1 MPTPSPDLLPE
12 PLGVPLTPHTAGRPA
27 TRPSSELDPAWTADL
42 DMSGPPDATNPHYVA
57 WLERQSM
64 LRSASITAR
73 QLSGSGALWQRA
85 FAIPDPRAAV
95 QLAPV
100 WFTAYPPSFIT
111 PPGHSFLETL
121 SDPELWRVLTAI
133 GIRAV
138 HTGPVKRAGGLD
150 GWQPTPSVDG
160 HFDRIS
166 CEVDEQFG
174 TSDEYRRLC
183 ATAVSQGCTII
194 DDLVP
199 GHTGKGADFRL
210 AEMAHG
216 DYPGIYH
223 MVLIDEADWPLLPTV
238 APGRDSANLDL
249 VAERSLTDLGYIVGP
264 LQRTLFLTEGVKE
277 TNWAATAPVLGVD
290 GITRRWVY
298 LHYFKEGQPSLNWI
312 DPSFA
317 AAKLIVGD
325 ALQSLTDLGAGGLR
339 FDANGFLGIER
350 RLGATAW
357 SEDHPLSE
365 AANNLIASVVRKAGG
380 FSFQELNLS
389 FDAIKATSARGPDLS
404 YDFVSRPAYHHA
416 LLTGDAGFLRLTLRE
431 ALRLGV
437 DTGALVHALQNHDEL
452 TYELVH
458 FADTHHDDIF
468 TYRGRTV
475 TGGEIAE
482 SVRTDLLQS
491 LTGEDFPYNRIFAQN
506 GIACTTA
513 SVCAAATG
521 VHDLGD
527 LDDDGVERIRR
538 AHLLLAAFNAFQPGV
553 FAVSGWDLA
562 GTLPLDIE
570 SVSDLVADGDTRW
583 INRGA
588 HDLMGY
594 DVAAEASG
602 DGVPRGRSL
611 YGDLATQL
619 ADADSFVNRLRG
631 LIALRAR
638 GGLQDGTLLEVPHA
652 DHPGLLVMVLR
663 RVDGQII
670 VVVLNFSAEP
680 VVDTS
685 VESDYLP
692 AGTQLLDLGDDTP
705 VLWHEP
711 GVVRLALGAHDAR
724 VLLAVYAGPGQ

>member
-1 MPTPSPDLLPE
+1 MSSYPELLPE
-12 PLGVPLTPHTAGRPA
+12 PSGVPLTPHTAGRPA
-27 TRPSSELDPAWTADL
+27 TRPVTDVDPAWSAEL

-73 QLSGSGALWQRA
+73 QLSGSGALWQRT
-85 FAIPDPRAAV
+85 FAIADPRGAV

-100 WFTAYPPSFIT
+100 WFTAYPSSFIA
-111 PPGHSFLETL
+111 PPGRSFLDTL
-121 SDPELWRVLTAI
+121 SDPELWRAFAAI
-133 GIRAV
+133 GIRGV

-150 GWQPTPSVDG
+150 GWRSTPSIDG

-166 CEVDEQFG
+166 CEVDDEYG
-174 TSDEYRRLC
+174 TSDDYRRLC
-183 ATAVSQGCTII
+183 ATAASQGCVVI

-216 DYPGIYH
+216 DYPGIFH
-223 MVLIDEADWPLLPTV
+223 MVLIDEADWPLLPAI
-238 APGRDSANLDL
+238 APGHDSANLDL
-249 VAERSLTDLGYIVGP
+249 VAERALTDLGYIVGP

-277 TNWAATAPVLGVD
+277 TNWAATAPVVGVD

-317 AAKLIVGD
+317 AARLVIGD

-350 RLGATAW
+350 RPGATAW

-365 AANNLIASVVRKAGG
+365 AANQLIASAVRKAGG

-389 FDAIKATSARGPDLS
+389 FDAIKATAVRGPDLS
-404 YDFVSRPAYHHA
+404 YDFVTRPAYHHA
-416 LLTGDAGFLRLTLRE
+416 LLTGDAEFLRLTLRE

-458 FADTHHDDIF
+458 FADTHHDHIY

-475 TGGEIAE
+475 TGGELAE
-482 SVRTDLLQS
+482 SVRSDLLLT
-491 LTGEDFPYNRIFAQN
+491 LTGDERPYNLTFAQN
-506 GIACTTA
+506 GIACTSA
-513 SVCAAATG
+513 SVCAAAVG
-521 VHDLGD
+521 VRD
-527 LDDDGVERIRR
+527 LDDIDDETTERIRR
-538 AHLLLAAFNAFQPGV
+538 AHLLLAAYNALQPGV

-562 GTLPLDIE
+562 GTLPLPIE
-570 SVSDLVADGDTRW
+570 SVNDLVSDGDTRW

-594 DVAAEASG
+594 DAEAHESAG
-602 DGVPRGRSL
+602 GVPRGRSL
-611 YGDLATQL
+611 YGDLPTQL
-619 ADADSFVNRLRG
+619 AEPHSFANRLRG

-638 GGLQDGTLLEVPHA
+638 AGLQDGTLLDVADA
-652 DHPGLLVMVLR
+652 DHPGLLALVVR
-663 RVDGQII
+663 RGDGEI
-670 VVVLNFSAEP
+670 VVVVVNFSAEP
-680 VVDTS
+680 VVETS
-685 VESDYLP
+685 VESEHLP
-692 AGTQLLDLGDDTP
+692 AGAQLLDLADDTP
-705 VLWHEP
+705 VVWHEE
-711 GVVRLALGAHDAR
+711 GLVRLALGAHDVR
-724 VLLAVYAGPGQ
+724 VLLAVQPT